1 MKLHTLLQV
10 PMIVMAAHGI
20 SDEIRLLNIFL
31 ILMTNFISTKIVL
44 LLFRVAELQIW

>member
-1 MKLHTLLQV
+1 
-10 PMIVMAAHGI
+10 
-20 SDEIRLLNIFL
+20 L